1 MPSKTP
7 INSHWS
13 FSQVS
18 SPTWSDVKEEWT
30 TCASFPTSVHVELRK
45 QGRIPDPFKGL
56 NEWDV
61 QCEWWVRSALRI
73 KAGHR
78 GRRYVVVLSRD
89 LGLQRQLSWVHRV

>member
-7 INSHWS
+7 IDSHWS

-18 SPTWSDVKEEWT
+18 SPTWADVKEEWT

-56 NEWDV
+56 NEWEV
-61 QCEWWVRSALRI
+61 QCEWVGPVCAAKRTDERA
-73 KAGHR
+73 AGR
-78 GRRYVVVLSRD
+78 L
-89 LGLQRQLSWVHRV
+89 